1 MKKLNEEN
9 ACKAFIEIL
18 WKITGIE
25 YEIEDSP
32 DEHSGAFSDVDYILI
47 SKDGRSHRIAVEHTI
62 VESFEK
68 QITYVYQS
76 YDVVEHINDQCKG
89 KLPTDRYYFLIAPHP
104 LIGSLKRNRKKQFVR
119 EMSYWI
125 CDIAKTLTEDQC
137 SSRIY
142 NNHKVTLMCGGSD
155 PEENGNVWR
164 MPRQPEEAEKLKRE
178 RFRRAIKDKLPKLR
192 KYKIRYILKRISTSL
207 LLEDISGALWDQ
219 KARWKDLTITQRFL
233 IFIFVDYVII
243 LRSKN
248 QKMIVGKV
256 WKEKRRLYSEIPQD
270 RKFSFSR

>member
-18 WKITGIE
+18 LKIKGIE
-25 YEIEDSP
+25 YEKDSSP
-32 DEHSGAFSDVDYILI
+32 DEQNSAYPDIDYILI
-47 SKDGRSHRIAVEHTI
+47 SKDGRSHKIAVEHTV

-68 QITYVYQS
+68 KIAYVNQS
-76 YDVVEHINDQCKG
+76 YEVVAEINDQCKG

-104 LIGSLKRNRKKQFVR
+104 LIRALKRNRKKQFVG

-142 NNHKVTLMCGGSD
+142 NDYKVTLMCGGSD

-164 MPRQPEEAEKLKRE
+164 MPRHPEKAEKLKRK
-178 RFRRAIKDKLPKLR
+178 RFRRAIKDKLPKLI
-192 KYKIRYILKRISTSL
+192 KYKLKRITTSL
-207 LLEDISGALWDQ
+207 LLESIGGALWDY
-219 KARWKDLTITQRFL
+219 KARWKDLTITQKFL
-233 IFIFVDYVII
+233 IFMFIDYVII
-243 LRSKN
+243 LSSNN
-248 QKMIVGKV
+248 QKMIFGKV
-256 WKEKRRLYSEIPQD
+256 WKEKWCLYSEIPQN
-270 RKFSFSR
+270 RKFSFLR